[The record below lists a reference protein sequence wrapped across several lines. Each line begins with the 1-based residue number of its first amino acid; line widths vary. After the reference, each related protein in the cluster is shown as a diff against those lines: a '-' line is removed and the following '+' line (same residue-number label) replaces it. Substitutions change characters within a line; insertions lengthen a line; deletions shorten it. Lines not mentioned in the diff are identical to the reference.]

1 MAQQEPNTT
10 VSCSGCGTSVP
21 EPTRIEDRQLCP
33 TCGSLAR
40 TVDVTLTD
48 TVHARERLN
57 LKARHGDVGE
67 VKPYREQTSGDELHR
82 DSGEWRRVSRVV
94 DREHDRY
101 TERIV
106 DAAGNVVRDVDEP
119 LSEHRD
125 RGAAKRRRRK
135 EPPPS

>member
-1 MAQQEPNTT
+1 MAQLEPNTT
-10 VSCSGCGTSVP
+10 VSCSGCGASVP
-21 EPTRIEDRQLCP
+21 EPAGIEDREPCP

-40 TVDVTLTD
+40 TVNVSLTD
-48 TVHARERLN
+48 TLQVRERLN

-94 DREHDRY
+94 DREHNRY

-125 RGAAKRRRRK
+125 RGAAKRRRGK
-135 EPPPS
+135 VPPSS

>member
-1 MAQQEPNTT
+1 MAEQEANAT
-10 VSCSGCGTSVP
+10 VSCSGCGASVP
-21 EPTRIEDRQLCP
+21 EPGRIEDREPCP

-40 TVDVTLTD
+40 TINVRLTG
-48 TVHARERLN
+48 TVQARERLN

-94 DREHDRY
+94 DCEHDRY

-119 LSEHRD
+119 LSEHQG
-125 RGAAKRRRRK
+125 RGAAKPR
-135 EPPPS
+135 PPTDSTP